1 MGVRLCVGE
10 PLEAKRLPI
19 CTGIMRRLWGWLGR
33 ASVASSELSSELPRT
48 GAAWHRL
55 RTRSQSRVTS
65 HNLTQRRR
73 PSAARGCSP
82 AAHHVGKHVPALAHT
97 VWAPAVARSVNWG
110 HSTTSSCAM
119 PPRCAMPPPE
129 HSRDTVRA
137 RCSAEA
143 AASAGPHC
151 PGSRLAARPGPASR
165 AFTQDSFELKV
176 LETTLLAWHSGVLP
190 PVSQSQ
196 TQSVLGLFHD

>member
-1 MGVRLCVGE
+1 MFIFL
-10 PLEAKRLPI
+10 
-19 CTGIMRRLWGWLGR
+19 
-33 ASVASSELSSELPRT
+33 
-48 GAAWHRL
+48 
-55 RTRSQSRVTS
+55 
-65 HNLTQRRR
+65 
-73 PSAARGCSP
+73 
-82 AAHHVGKHVPALAHT
+82 
-97 VWAPAVARSVNWG
+97 WAPAVARSVNWG

-196 TQSVLGLFHD
+196 TQSVLGLFLQTAAVARRALPPHRARPRPPLPGSWYIWTWSIESTIYEREVGVTRRSHGSHTRAQAQQRGAGANEKETKRKRA